1 MRQGFPRL
9 FSASV
14 ISNLGDGVL
23 LGALPLLTAG
33 ITRDP
38 VAVSAVTA
46 FTWLPWLLFSLP
58 VGVIVDRVDR
68 RRLMVAM
75 DAMRAVLV
83 GILATAVLLDLATL
97 PLLFGIAFAM
107 GTAETLF
114 DNGAQTILPTVVPA
128 ERLAR
133 ANGRLF
139 AAEVTANQF
148 VGPPLGSALF
158 AAAAAVPF
166 GIDAAT
172 FAVSGLLLA
181 TLPGSYRAAA
191 GAERQTLR
199 RDIAAGLRWLWGH
212 RVIRSFAIGAA
223 GLNITFTAAAS
234 LLVLFA
240 QDELG
245 VGDSGFGWL
254 LAAMAVGST
263 AGSLLAGRVVE
274 RLGARRAVLT
284 AVTAMG
290 IALAAVATAPH
301 PALTATLLAFVGFG
315 QMVWNV
321 VAVTYRQTVVPDE
334 LLGRVNSVYRLI
346 AYGSFPLGA
355 LVGGLIAE
363 FAGLRAPW
371 GFAGAG
377 TLLLVP
383 WLARRLDAM
392 AVSTPP
398 R

>member
-1 MRQGFPRL
+1 MANGFTRL
-9 FSASV
+9 FTASV
-14 ISNLGDGVL
+14 VSNLGDGIL

-33 ITRDP
+33 LTRDP

-58 VGVIVDRVDR
+58 AGVIVDRVDR

-75 DAMRAVLV
+75 DVVRALVVATLAAMVA
-83 GILATAVLLDLATL
+83 LDLATL
-97 PLLFGIAFAM
+97 PLLFGLAFAM

-114 DNGAQTILPTVVPA
+114 DNGAQTILPALVPA
-128 ERLAR
+128 ASLAR

-158 AAAAAVPF
+158 VAAAAVPF

-181 TLPGSYRAAA
+181 TLPGSYRA
-191 GAERQTLR
+191 GATADRKSLR
-199 RDIAAGLRWLWGH
+199 HDIAAGLRWLWSH

-223 GLNITFTAAAS
+223 LLNVTFTAAAS

-245 VGDSGFGWL
+245 IGDSGFGVL

-263 AGSLLAGRVVE
+263 AGSLLAGGVVD
-274 RLGARRAVLT
+274 RLGPRRAVLV
-284 AVTAMG
+284 AVTLMG
-290 IALAAVATAPH
+290 VMLGAVATAPH
-301 PALTATLLAFVGFG
+301 PVITGALLAAVGFG

-321 VAVTYRQTVVPDE
+321 VAVSYRQRVVPDG

-346 AYGSFPLGA
+346 AFGSFPLGA
-355 LVGGLIAE
+355 VTGGLIAE
-363 FAGLRAPW
+363 SAGLQSTWLFAGT
-371 GFAGAG
+371 G

-383 WLARRLDAM
+383 WLASRLQALD
-392 AVSTPP
+392 
-398 R
+398 

>member
-75 DAMRAVLV
+75 DAVRAALV
-83 GILATAVLLDLATL
+83 GSLATAVVLDVVSL

-114 DNGAQTILPTVVPA
+114 DNGAQTILPSVVPA
-128 ERLAR
+128 ERLTR

-158 AAAAAVPF
+158 VAAAAVPF

-181 TLPGSYRAAA
+181 TLPGSYRVAA
-191 GAERQTLR
+191 GTERKTLR
-199 RDIAAGLRWLWGH
+199 RDIADGLQWLWAH

-245 VGDSGFGWL
+245 IGEAGFGLL

-263 AGSLLAGRVVE
+263 AGSLLAGRVVD
-274 RLGARRAVLT
+274 RLGSRRAVLT
-284 AVTAMG
+284 AVAAMG
-290 IALAAVATAPH
+290 IALSAVATAPH
-301 PALTATLLAFVGFG
+301 PVLTGTLLAAVGFG

-321 VAVTYRQTVVPDE
+321 VAVTYRQTAVPDG

-363 FAGLRAPW
+363 FAGLRSPW
-371 GFAGAG
+371 WFAGAG

-383 WLARRLDAM
+383 WLARALRAL
-392 AVSTPP
+392 
-398 R
+398 

>member
-1 MRQGFPRL
+1 MGTGFPRL
-9 FSASV
+9 FAASV

-33 ITRDP
+33 LTRDP

-58 VGVIVDRVDR
+58 VGVVVDRVDR

-75 DAMRAVLV
+75 DAVRTALV
-83 GILATAVLLDLATL
+83 GTLTAAVLLDVVAL
-97 PLLFGIAFAM
+97 PLLFGLAFAM

-114 DNGAQTILPTVVPA
+114 DNGAQTILPSLVPA
-128 ERLAR
+128 NSLAR

-148 VGPPLGSALF
+148 IGPPLGSALF
-158 AAAAAVPF
+158 VAAAAVPF

-172 FAVSGLLLA
+172 FAVSALLLA
-181 TLPGSYRAAA
+181 TLPGSYRAAIPT
-191 GAERQTLR
+191 ERKTLR
-199 RDIAAGLRWLWGH
+199 HEIVDGLRWLWGH
-212 RVIRSFAIGAA
+212 RVIRSFALGAA

-245 VGDSGFGWL
+245 IGDAGFGLL

-263 AGSLLAGRVVE
+263 AGSLLAGRVID
-274 RLGARRAVLT
+274 RLGSRSSVLVAVG
-284 AVTAMG
+284 VMG
-290 IALAAVATAPH
+290 IALVVIGAVRHPVAAGAM
-301 PALTATLLAFVGFG
+301 LAIVGFG

-321 VAVTYRQTVVPDE
+321 VAVTYRQTVVPDG

-346 AYGSFPLGA
+346 AYGSFPVGA
-355 LVGGLIAE
+355 LAGGLIAE
-363 FAGLRAPW
+363 FAGLRSPW
-371 GFAGAG
+371 LLAGLG

-383 WLARRLDAM
+383 WLARALRTL
-392 AVSTPP
+392 
-398 R
+398 

>member
-1 MRQGFPRL
+1 MGAGFPRL
-9 FSASV
+9 FAASV

-33 ITRDP
+33 LTRDP

-58 VGVIVDRVDR
+58 VGVVVDRVDR

-75 DAMRAVLV
+75 DVVRTGLM
-83 GILATAVLLDLATL
+83 GTLAAAVLLDVLTL
-97 PLLFGIAFAM
+97 PLLFGLAFAM

-114 DNGAQTILPTVVPA
+114 DNGAQTILPSLVPA
-128 ERLAR
+128 DSLAR

-148 VGPPLGSALF
+148 IGPPLGSALF
-158 AAAAAVPF
+158 VAAAAVPF

-172 FAVSGLLLA
+172 FAVSALFLA
-181 TLPGSYRAAA
+181 TLPGSYRAAIPT
-191 GAERQTLR
+191 ERKTLR
-199 RDIAAGLRWLWGH
+199 HEIADGLRWLWGH
-212 RVIRSFAIGAA
+212 RVIRSFALGAA

-245 VGDSGFGWL
+245 IGDAGFGLL

-263 AGSLLAGRVVE
+263 AGSLLAGRVID
-274 RLGARRAVLT
+274 RLGSRRAVVT
-284 AVTAMG
+284 AVTLMG
-290 IALAAVATAPH
+290 VTLLVVALAPH
-301 PALTATLLAFVGFG
+301 PVLVGMLLAIVGFG

-321 VAVTYRQTVVPDE
+321 VAVTYRQTVVPDGM
-334 LLGRVNSVYRLI
+334 LGRVNSVYRLI
-346 AYGSFPLGA
+346 AYGSFPVGA
-355 LVGGLIAE
+355 LAGGLIAE
-363 FAGLRAPW
+363 FAGLRSPW
-371 GFAGAG
+371 LFAGVG
-377 TLLLVP
+377 TLALVP
-383 WLARRLDAM
+383 WLARALRTL
-392 AVSTPP
+392 
-398 R
+398 

>member
-1 MRQGFPRL
+1 MGTGFPRL
-9 FSASV
+9 FAASV

-33 ITRDP
+33 LTRDP

-58 VGVIVDRVDR
+58 VGVVVDRVDR

-75 DAMRAVLV
+75 DAVRTALV
-83 GILATAVLLDLATL
+83 GTLTAAVLLDVVAL
-97 PLLFGIAFAM
+97 PLLFGLAFAM

-114 DNGAQTILPTVVPA
+114 DNGAQTILPSLVPA
-128 ERLAR
+128 NSLAR

-148 VGPPLGSALF
+148 IGPPLGSALF
-158 AAAAAVPF
+158 VAAAAVPF

-172 FAVSGLLLA
+172 FAVSALLLA
-181 TLPGSYRAAA
+181 TLPGSYRAAIPT
-191 GAERQTLR
+191 ERKTLR
-199 RDIAAGLRWLWGH
+199 HEIVDGLRWLWGH
-212 RVIRSFAIGAA
+212 RVIRSFALGAA

-245 VGDSGFGWL
+245 IGDAGFGLL

-263 AGSLLAGRVVE
+263 AGSLLAGRVID
-274 RLGARRAVLT
+274 RLGSRRAVVT
-284 AVTAMG
+284 AVTLMG
-290 IALAAVATAPH
+290 VTLLVVALAPH
-301 PALTATLLAFVGFG
+301 PVLVGMLLAIVGFG

-321 VAVTYRQTVVPDE
+321 VAVTYRQTVVPDGM
-334 LLGRVNSVYRLI
+334 LGRVNSVYRLI
-346 AYGSFPLGA
+346 AYGSFPVGA
-355 LVGGLIAE
+355 LGGGLLAS
-363 FAGLRAPW
+363 AGGLRATW
-371 GFAGAG
+371 LFAGAG
-377 TLLLVP
+377 TLLLAP
-383 WLARRLDAM
+383 WLARALRTL
-392 AVSTPP
+392 
-398 R
+398 

>member
-1 MRQGFPRL
+1 MRSGFPRL
-9 FSASV
+9 FTASV
-14 ISNLGDGVL
+14 VSNLGDGVL

-33 ITRDP
+33 LTRDP

-58 VGVIVDRVDR
+58 VGVIVDRLDR

-75 DAMRAVLV
+75 DAVRTVLV
-83 GILATAVLLDLATL
+83 GTLAATVLLDAVSL

-114 DNGAQTILPTVVPA
+114 DNGAQTILPSLVDPD
-128 ERLAR
+128 RLAR

-148 VGPPLGSALF
+148 IGPPLGSALF
-158 AAAAAVPF
+158 VLAAATPF
-166 GIDAAT
+166 GVDAAS

-181 TLPGSYRAAA
+181 SLPGNHRATTEV
-191 GAERQTLR
+191 ERRSMRT
-199 RDIAAGLRWLWGH
+199 DIVAGLRWLWGH
-212 RVIRSFAIGAA
+212 RTIRSFAIGAA
-223 GLNITFTAAAS
+223 VLNVTFTAAAS

-240 QDELG
+240 QDELA
-245 VGDSGFGWL
+245 VGESGFGLL

-263 AGSLLAGRVVE
+263 AGSLLADRVVD

-284 AVTAMG
+284 AVTVMG
-290 IALAAVATAPH
+290 LTLGAVGLAPAP
-301 PALTATLLAFVGFG
+301 LVVGGLLAVVGFG

-321 VAVTYRQTVVPDE
+321 VAVTYRQTVVPDGM
-334 LLGRVNSVYRLI
+334 LGRVNSVYRLI

-355 LVGGLIAE
+355 LTGGLIADG
-363 FAGLRAPW
+363 AGLRATW
-371 GFAGAG
+371 WFAAAG
-377 TLLLVP
+377 TLVLVP
-383 WLARRLDAM
+383 WLARRLHELA
-392 AVSTPP
+392 PP
-398 R
+398 PPP

>member
-321 VAVTYRQTVVPDE
+321 VAVTYRQTVVPDG

-355 LVGGLIAE
+355 LAGGLIAR
-363 FAGLRAPW
+363 FAGLQSPW
-371 GFAGAG
+371 LFAGVG

-383 WLARRLDAM
+383 WLARALRPLG
-392 AVSTPP
+392 
-398 R
+398 

>member
-1 MRQGFPRL
+1 MGAGFPRL
-9 FSASV
+9 FAASV

-33 ITRDP
+33 LTRDP

-58 VGVIVDRVDR
+58 VGVVVDRVDR

-75 DAMRAVLV
+75 DVVRTGLM
-83 GILATAVLLDLATL
+83 GILAAAVLLDVLTL
-97 PLLFGIAFAM
+97 PLLFGLAFAM

-114 DNGAQTILPTVVPA
+114 DNGAQTILPSLVPA
-128 ERLAR
+128 DSLAR

-148 VGPPLGSALF
+148 IGPPLGSALF
-158 AAAAAVPF
+158 VAAAAVPF

-181 TLPGSYRAAA
+181 TLPGSYRAATPT
-191 GAERQTLR
+191 ERKTLR
-199 RDIAAGLRWLWGH
+199 HEIVDGLRWLWGH
-212 RVIRSFAIGAA
+212 RVIRSFALGAA

-245 VGDSGFGWL
+245 IGDAGFGLL

-263 AGSLLAGRVVE
+263 AGSLLAGRVID
-274 RLGARRAVLT
+274 RLGSRSSVLVAVG
-284 AVTAMG
+284 VMG
-290 IALAAVATAPH
+290 IALVVIGAVRHPVAAGAM
-301 PALTATLLAFVGFG
+301 LAIVGFG

-321 VAVTYRQTVVPDE
+321 VAVTYRQTVVPDG

-346 AYGSFPLGA
+346 AYGSFPVGA
-355 LVGGLIAE
+355 LAGGLIAE
-363 FAGLRAPW
+363 FAGLRSPW
-371 GFAGAG
+371 LFAGLG
-377 TLLLVP
+377 TLLLAP
-383 WLARRLDAM
+383 WLARALRELGEP
-392 AVSTPP
+392 SL
-398 R
+398 

>member
-1 MRQGFPRL
+1 MGTGFPRL
-9 FSASV
+9 FAASV

-23 LGALPLLTAG
+23 LGALPLVTAG
-33 ITRDP
+33 LTRDP

-58 VGVIVDRVDR
+58 VGVVVDRVDR

-75 DAMRAVLV
+75 DVVRTGLM
-83 GILATAVLLDLATL
+83 GTLAAAVLLDVLTL
-97 PLLFGIAFAM
+97 PLLFGLAFAM

-114 DNGAQTILPTVVPA
+114 DNGAQTILPSLVPA
-128 ERLAR
+128 NSLAR

-148 VGPPLGSALF
+148 IGPPLGSALF
-158 AAAAAVPF
+158 VAAAAVPF

-181 TLPGSYRAAA
+181 TLPGSYRAAIPT
-191 GAERQTLR
+191 ERKTLR
-199 RDIAAGLRWLWGH
+199 HEIVDGLRWLWGH
-212 RVIRSFAIGAA
+212 RVIRSFALGAA

-245 VGDSGFGWL
+245 IGDAGFGLL

-263 AGSLLAGRVVE
+263 AGSLLAGRVID
-274 RLGARRAVLT
+274 RLGSRRAVVT
-284 AVTAMG
+284 AVTLMG
-290 IALAAVATAPH
+290 VTLLVVALAPH
-301 PALTATLLAFVGFG
+301 PVLVGMLLAIVGFG

-321 VAVTYRQTVVPDE
+321 VAVTYRQTVVPDG

-346 AYGSFPLGA
+346 AYGSFPVGA
-355 LVGGLIAE
+355 LAGGLIAE
-363 FAGLRAPW
+363 FAGLRSPW
-371 GFAGAG
+371 LFAGVG
-377 TLLLVP
+377 TLALVP
-383 WLARRLDAM
+383 WLARALRTL
-392 AVSTPP
+392 
-398 R
+398 